1 MTVAE
6 TIASVCLAHGV
17 RRVFGVPGGGS
28 CLDLIRAFAGQ
39 GIDFVLARTET
50 AAVMM
55 AAATAELIGSAA
67 TGGFG
72 VALTTQGPGTASA
85 VNGVAHAY
93 LDRAPVLLLTDGWTA
108 RQAAFDTHQVFDQ
121 RALMA
126 PVTKAGTRLEGADV
140 AGELARLIALMRT
153 APWGPVHV
161 ELTGENA
168 RRLVSTTVPEP
179 VSPGAATARAEDL
192 ARARAMVAAAQKPVV
207 ILGLE
212 ARAPGVGD
220 LVRAFAT
227 RLGCPVL
234 PTYKAKGI
242 VPDTLPNVTGLFTEG
257 AVERACVDQADLIVL
272 CGLDPVELIG
282 RPWPYA
288 APVLDLAEVAHP
300 IHYVT
305 PALGLYQP
313 LAPTLMALA
322 AVDRP
327 SAWQLSEMQ
336 ALRADGRRRLAYA
349 GNGEALTPEQVV
361 TEARAIAP
369 PPTRVTVDAGAH
381 MFSAMAFWDAPMPGG
396 ALISN
401 GLASMGF
408 ALPAAIAVALEN
420 PDAPVIA
427 FTGDGGLMM
436 CLGELA
442 TAAQQKAKV
451 CVVVF
456 NDAALSLIA
465 LKQQARQMPKE
476 GVDGPRIDFA
486 AIARG
491 MGVPAFSAA
500 TLADYREAL
509 KAALAIDGPSLIDVT
524 VDPSGYLAQSIAL
537 RG

>member
-1 MTVAE
+1 MTQQQHTVARQ
-6 TIASVCLAHGV
+6 IAVACRAQGV

-28 CLDLIRAFAGQ
+28 CLDLIRAFAEE
-39 GIDFVLARTET
+39 GIDFVLSRTET

-55 AAATAELIGSAA
+55 AAATAEL

-72 VALTTQGPGTASA
+72 VAMTTQGPGTASA
-85 VNGVAHAY
+85 ANGIAHAS

-108 RQAAFDTHQVFDQ
+108 RQAGFDTHQVFDQ

-126 PVTKAGTRLEGADV
+126 PVTKGGSRLEGDDV
-140 AGELARLIALMRT
+140 AAELDRLVALMTT

-168 RRLVSTTVPEP
+168 RRLAPA
-179 VSPGAATARAEDL
+179 GAARKPQAARASHADIDA
-192 ARARAMVAAAQKPVV
+192 ARRLIAAAQRPVV
-207 ILGLE
+207 LLGLE
-212 ARAPGVGD
+212 ARAAGVAALARA
-220 LVRAFAT
+220 LVE

-242 VPDTLPNVTGLFTEG
+242 VPDALANVVGHFTGG
-257 AVERACVDQADLIVL
+257 AAERATVDQADVIVL
-272 CGLDPVELIG
+272 CGFDPVELIG
-282 RPWPYA
+282 KPWPYK
-288 APVLDLAEVAHP
+288 APVVDLAEIAHP
-300 IHYVT
+300 VHYVKPVVGVYGPLRAT
-305 PALGLYQP
+305 LEALGTVDGASTWRRDE
-313 LAPTLMALA
+313 LA
-322 AVDRP
+322 
-327 SAWQLSEMQ
+327 
-336 ALRADGRRRLAYA
+336 ALRAEMRRRLSYS
-349 GNGEALTPEQVV
+349 GGGTGLTPEQVV
-361 TEARAIAP
+361 AEARILAP
-369 PPTRVTVDAGAH
+369 AETRITVDAGAH

-401 GLASMGF
+401 GLASMGS
-408 ALPAAIAVALEN
+408 ALPAAIAVALEK
-420 PDAPVIA
+420 PADPVIA

-442 TAAQQKAKV
+442 TAAQQQARL

-465 LKQQARQMPKE
+465 LKQQARQLPKQ
-476 GVDGPRIDFA
+476 GIDGPRIDFA

-491 MGVPAFSAA
+491 CGVHAFSAA
-500 TLADYREAL
+500 SVDEYRAAL
-509 KAALAIDGPSLIDVT
+509 KAALAADGPTLIDVR

>member
-1 MTVAE
+1 MTEPKSVAQTVA
-6 TIASVCLAHGV
+6 TVCRAHGV

-28 CLDLIRAFAGQ
+28 CLDLIRAFAGE

-50 AAVMM
+50 AAVLM
-55 AAATAELIGSAA
+55 AAATAEL

-72 VALTTQGPGTASA
+72 VAMTTQGPGTASA
-85 VNGVAHAY
+85 TNGVAHAS
-93 LDRAPVLLLTDGWTA
+93 LDRAPVLLLTDGWTE
-108 RQAAFDTHQVFDQ
+108 RQARFDTHQVFDQ

-126 PVTKAGTRLEGADV
+126 PIVKAGTRLEGEDI
-140 AGELARLIALMRT
+140 AGELERLVALMTT

-168 RRLVSTTVPEP
+168 RRLVPA
-179 VSPGAATARAEDL
+179 GTARQAPAPHANRTDLDAARRLIAL
-192 ARARAMVAAAQKPVV
+192 ARRPVV
-207 ILGLE
+207 LLGLE
-212 ARAPGVGD
+212 ARAAGVGP
-220 LVRAFAT
+220 LVQALVE

-242 VPDTLPNVTGLFTEG
+242 VPDALPNVVGLFTGG
-257 AVERACVDQADLIVL
+257 AAERPTVDQADVIVL

-282 RPWPYA
+282 KPWPYK
-288 APVLDLAEVAHP
+288 APVVDLAEIAHP
-300 IHYVT
+300 VHYVKPVVGVYGPLRAT
-305 PALGLYQP
+305 LEALG
-313 LAPTLMALA
+313 AIDGA
-322 AVDRP
+322 ATWRQEELV
-327 SAWQLSEMQ
+327 
-336 ALRADGRRRLAYA
+336 ALRTQTRARLAYP
-349 GNGEALTPEQVV
+349 GNGDGLTPEQVV
-361 TEARAIAP
+361 AEARAIAP
-369 PPTRVTVDAGAH
+369 AATRVTVDAGAH

-408 ALPAAIAVALEN
+408 ALPAAIAAALEN
-420 PDAPVIA
+420 PGAAVIA

-442 TAAQQKAKV
+442 TAAQQSAKV

-465 LKQQARQMPKE
+465 LKQQARQLPKE
-476 GVDGPRIDFA
+476 GIDGPRIDFA

-491 MGVPAFSAA
+491 CGVRAFAAA
-500 TLADYREAL
+500 TLDEYRAALKEAL
-509 KAALAIDGPSLIDVT
+509 AADGPTLIDVR